1 MSLIPSK
8 RQQARNERALQEI
21 IKTVPGN
28 DRCADCQTR
37 NPGWA
42 SWSLGVFLCMRCAAL
57 HRKLGTHVSK
67 VKSLSMDSWS
77 NDQVDNMKRNGNA
90 SSNRTFNPLHK
101 KPEIP
106 LDIDEVDLAMERFIR
121 QKYELRTFSGGAPR
135 STIRHDTGSTSSED
149 QPPPLPP
156 KPVHSRFRFGLRSA
170 SATLPASRVSYESP
184 PLSPD
189 GRRGLARSPSPV
201 RANKPSRVFGASVGA
216 TGESFESKLA
226 TLRDMGFSD
235 DRRNSTVLKGLS
247 GNLERTIES
256 LVRLGEGGAAASQ
269 ARNSFPPRNDSVNF
283 SEPDQSN
290 GSASVPQKSNPFDW
304 PENQSQLPRPQI
316 GLSVEKPPR
325 PSQVN
330 GSTAANT
337 SSTHNPFDHPGL
349 HRSASQPLDQ
359 SFQGLQVSQP
369 PYASASTSFLSQ
381 QLPELPQ
388 QQSPTKSI
396 PQYPSSYLPE
406 SSNGTHQQQQPA
418 NGAPNPFLP
427 AVNPQQFAPTNPYLT
442 QYSGNHAYAEQQLA
456 QQQQAQHQ
464 QQQIH
469 YLQQQVHQQQ
479 QQLQLQNQQY
489 PNYAQQSPFT
499 NPYHQY
505 SQQPQSLLPQPT
517 GRADKN
523 SIMALY
529 NHPRLAPTPPP
540 SIPSGDPASLSTAT
554 TTPPIPKFPPGV
566 SPLQTGQ
573 RSASTPI
580 GPSAGSRNPFL
591 SASGLGVGEPAAARP
606 TLMSGNSG
614 TRHASQESVDIG
626 GWQSGRHSPDAFA
639 SLSARFVR

>member
-42 SWSLGVFLCMRCAAL
+42 SWSNAIEQLGVFLCMRCAAL

-77 NDQVDNMKRNGNA
+77 NDQVENMKRNGNA

-106 LDIDEVDLAMERFIR
+106 LDVDEVDMAMERFIR

-135 STIRHDTGSTSSED
+135 PTVRHDTGSTSSED

-156 KPVHSRFRFGLRSA
+156 KPHHSRFRFGLRAA
-170 SATLPASRVSYESP
+170 SSTLPASRVSYDP
-184 PLSPD
+184 APVSPD
-189 GRRGLARSPSPV
+189 ARRGLTRSPSPV
-201 RANKPSRVFGASVGA
+201 RVNKPSRVFGASVGA

-247 GNLERTIES
+247 GNLERTVES
-256 LVRLGEGGAAASQ
+256 LVRLGEGGATSSQ
-269 ARNSFPPRNDSVNF
+269 ARNSFPPRNDSVNG
-283 SEPDQSN
+283 SVPDRSN
-290 GSASVPQKSNPFDW
+290 GAASGPQKSNPFDL
-304 PENQSQLPRPQI
+304 PENQPTQPQRQISTSAEQSPRSQQTN
-316 GLSVEKPPR
+316 GLNTAH
-325 PSQVN
+325 PS
-330 GSTAANT
+330 NT
-337 SSTHNPFDHPGL
+337 FNPFDHPGL

-359 SFQGLQVSQP
+359 SFQGLQISQTAYP
-369 PYASASTSFLSQ
+369 SATAGFPSQ
-381 QLPELPQ
+381 QQPELQ
-388 QQSPTKSI
+388 HQQSPTRTM
-396 PQYPSSYLPE
+396 PQYLT
-406 SSNGTHQQQQPA
+406 SNPADISQNPYQQQPPL

-427 AVNPQQFAPTNPYLT
+427 ASSAQQFAPTNPYLA
-442 QYSGNHAYAEQQLA
+442 QYSGNSAYSEQQLA
-456 QQQQAQHQ
+456 QQQQ
-464 QQQIH
+464 QQQIRQ
-469 YLQQQVHQQQ
+469 LQAQVQQQQ
-479 QQLQLQNQQY
+479 QQLQLQNPQYPSYVQQPPFTNLYQQY
-489 PNYAQQSPFT
+489 PQQ
-499 NPYHQY
+499 
-505 SQQPQSLLPQPT
+505 QQPQPLVPQPT

-523 SIMALY
+523 TIMALY
-529 NHPRLAPTPPP
+529 NYPQLAPTPPP
-540 SIPSGDPASLSTAT
+540 SIPSGDLSSPST
-554 TTPPIPKFPPGV
+554 TSTPPVPKFPPGV
-566 SPLQTGQ
+566 NPMQTGQ
-573 RSASTPI
+573 RSASTPV
-580 GPSAGSRNPFL
+580 GPSSGSRNPFL
-591 SASGLGVGEPAAARP
+591 PASALGVGEATAVRPAQLNGGA
-606 TLMSGNSG
+606 
-614 TRHASQESVDIG
+614 RHASQESVDTG

>member
-77 NDQVDNMKRNGNA
+77 NDQVENMKRNGNA

-106 LDIDEVDLAMERFIR
+106 LDVDEVDMAMERFIR

-135 STIRHDTGSTSSED
+135 PTVRHDTGSTSSED

-156 KPVHSRFRFGLRSA
+156 KPSHSRFRFGLRAA
-170 SATLPASRVSYESP
+170 SSTLPASRVSYDSP
-184 PLSPD
+184 PISPD
-189 GRRGLARSPSPV
+189 ARRGLTRSPSPV
-201 RANKPSRVFGASVGA
+201 RVNKPSRVFGASVGA

-247 GNLERTIES
+247 GNLERTVES
-256 LVRLGEGGAAASQ
+256 LVRLGEGGAASSQ
-269 ARNSFPPRNDSVNF
+269 ARNSFPPRNDSVNGF
-283 SEPDQSN
+283 VPDRSN
-290 GSASVPQKSNPFDW
+290 GAASVPQKSNPFDL
-304 PENQSQLPRPQI
+304 PENQPTQPPAQI
-316 GLSVEKPPR
+316 GASAEQSPR
-325 PSQVN
+325 LQQTNGLNTAHPS
-330 GSTAANT
+330 NT
-337 SSTHNPFDHPGL
+337 FNPFDHPGL

-359 SFQGLQVSQP
+359 SFQGLQVSQTAYP
-369 PYASASTSFLSQ
+369 SATAGLPSQ
-381 QLPELPQ
+381 QQPELQ
-388 QQSPTKSI
+388 HQQSPNRTM
-396 PQYPSSYLPE
+396 PQYLTSNSADSSQNSYQQ
-406 SSNGTHQQQQPA
+406 QQQQPF
-418 NGAPNPFLP
+418 NGVPNPFLP
-427 AVNPQQFAPTNPYLT
+427 ASSAQQFAPTNPYLA
-442 QYSGNHAYAEQQLA
+442 QYSGNSAYSEQQLA
-456 QQQQAQHQ
+456 QQQQQ
-464 QQQIH
+464 QQQIRQ
-469 YLQQQVHQQQ
+469 LQAQVQQQQ
-479 QQLQLQNQQY
+479 QQLQLQNPQY
-489 PNYAQQSPFT
+489 PSYVQQPPFT
-499 NPYHQY
+499 NHYQQY
-505 SQQPQSLLPQPT
+505 SLQQQPQPLLPQPT

-523 SIMALY
+523 TIMALY
-529 NHPRLAPTPPP
+529 NYPHLAPTPPP
-540 SIPSGDPASLSTAT
+540 SIPLGDLSSPST
-554 TTPPIPKFPPGV
+554 TSTPPVPKFPPGV
-566 SPLQTGQ
+566 SPMQTGK
-573 RSASTPI
+573 RSASTPV

-591 SASGLGVGEPAAARP
+591 PTSALGAGESTAVRPAQLNGGA
-606 TLMSGNSG
+606 
-614 TRHASQESVDIG
+614 RHASQESVDIG